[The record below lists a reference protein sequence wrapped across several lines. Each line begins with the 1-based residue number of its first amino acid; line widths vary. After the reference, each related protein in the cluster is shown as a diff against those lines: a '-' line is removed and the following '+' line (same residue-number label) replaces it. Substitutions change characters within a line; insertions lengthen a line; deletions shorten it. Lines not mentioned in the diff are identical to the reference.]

1 MHKHRSQGPD
11 IRSFCL
17 LIAEFQP
24 FCRLEHLPILGHTIM
39 FGGELQ
45 IGQFP
50 RAPPLKNP
58 AHAPVVIYLSRA
70 QVMYLH
76 VSTSQR
82 ARVMYLHVSTSQSA
96 HVMNLPVST
105 SQRAQVMYLPVSTS
119 QRAPVMYN
127 VQACAGHVFT
137 CLNVPECAGHVPRRG
152 HNLVI
157 VQKPAAGQVTEKL
170 REKRSRKN
178 ATHFS

>member
-11 IRSFCL
+11 IRVFCQ

-105 SQRAQVMYLPVSTS
+105 SQRAQVMY
-119 QRAPVMYN
+119 N

>member
-11 IRSFCL
+11 IRSFCQ

-39 FGGELQ
+39 FGRELQ

-127 VQACAGHVFT
+127 VQACAGYVRR
-137 CLNVPECAGHVPRRG
+137 PRVR
-152 HNLVI
+152 
-157 VQKPAAGQVTEKL
+157 
-170 REKRSRKN
+170 RSCIYLSQRPRVRRSCPRTRSQSGYRSETGSRTGN
-178 ATHFS
+178 

>member
-1 MHKHRSQGPD
+1 MHKPRSQEPD
-11 IRSFCL
+11 IRSFCQ

-76 VSTSQR
+76 VSTSQ
-82 ARVMYLHVSTSQSA
+82 SA

-105 SQRAQVMYLPVSTS
+105 SQRAQ
-119 QRAPVMYN
+119 VMYN

-137 CLNVPECAGHVPRRG
+137 CLNVPECAGHVPGRG

>member
-1 MHKHRSQGPD
+1 MR
-11 IRSFCL
+11 I
-17 LIAEFQP
+17 
-24 FCRLEHLPILGHTIM
+24 TI
-39 FGGELQ
+39 GKVRELQ

-105 SQRAQVMYLPVSTS
+105 SQRAQVMY
-119 QRAPVMYN
+119 N